1 MNKKCNHCFHMIQAM
16 HVTIAKH
23 DGNIYIVYIIISGAI
38 MATSKAATPTTTSLK
53 KAVAKTVT
61 KAPAKVATK
70 VATKP
75 VTKKPVAASKV
86 TAPAKASTT
95 KKVLAKTTPAAL
107 KKSLPAAVKPAL
119 KQVTKPAAK
128 AVAPLKAEKKTEL
141 KLKKVK
147 QVRDSF
153 TMPETEYAVLSQV
166 KKNCLKVGFEIK
178 KSDLLRIGVSLI
190 KKLETGQL
198 KTLLAGL
205 TPLKVGRPKK

>member
-1 MNKKCNHCFHMIQAM
+1 
-16 HVTIAKH
+16 
-23 DGNIYIVYIIISGAI
+23 
-38 MATSKAATPTTTSLK
+38 MATSKAATSTTTSLK

-61 KAPAKVATK
+61 KAPTK

-75 VTKKPVAASKV
+75 VTKKPVAASKGI
-86 TAPAKASTT
+86 APAKASTT
-95 KKVLAKTTPAAL
+95 KKALTKTTPAAL

-128 AVAPLKAEKKTEL
+128 VVAPLKAEKKTEL

-178 KSDLLRIGVSLI
+178 KSDLLRIGISLI

>member
-1 MNKKCNHCFHMIQAM
+1 MTAQKNP
-16 HVTIAKH
+16 
-23 DGNIYIVYIIISGAI
+23 
-38 MATSKAATPTTTSLK
+38 AT
-53 KAVAKTVT
+53 
-61 KAPAKVATK
+61 
-70 VATKP
+70 TKP
-75 VTKKPVAASKV
+75 VAKPRA
-86 TAPAKASTT
+86 
-95 KKVLAKTTPAAL
+95 
-107 KKSLPAAVKPAL
+107 KPAL
-119 KQVTKPAAK
+119 KAAPAARKSVAKKVVAAKPVKSVFPKKPASKPAAPALKTLTPAK
-128 AVAPLKAEKKTEL
+128 AAALKPAVKAAVKTEKKEEV